1 MDEFEDLF
9 PGQRKGG
16 STLSVD
22 GVEEMFAP
30 RTPDATLS
38 ADGLSEFFEGIP
50 AVPPE
55 AAVRATMPPSQA
67 ESETAAGTDLDFA
80 ITTWV
85 DTFVLDVAPKTP
97 DLATVGR
104 IAAHEEPASKVS
116 AEDGPPVFAPDA
128 PLDAM
133 VSSLAAD
140 LEKLAAEIAA
150 FAGDTV

>member
-1 MDEFEDLF
+1 MTTGALDLIVDEFEDLF

-30 RTPDATLS
+30 RTPDAALS

-55 AAVRATMPPSQA
+55 AAVRATMPPPQA
-67 ESETAAGTDLDFA
+67 ESETAAGTEDFA

-104 IAAHEEPASKVS
+104 IAAP
-116 AEDGPPVFAPDA
+116 DG

-133 VSSLAAD
+133 VSSLAAE

-150 FAGDTV
+150 FADDTV

>member
-1 MDEFEDLF
+1 MTTGALDLIVDEFEDLF

-30 RTPDATLS
+30 RTPDAALS

-55 AAVRATMPPSQA
+55 AAVRATMPPPQA
-67 ESETAAGTDLDFA
+67 ESETAAGTEDFA

-85 DTFVLDVAPKTP
+85 DTFVLDLAPKTP

-104 IAAHEEPASKVS
+104 IA
-116 AEDGPPVFAPDA
+116 APDA

-150 FAGDTV
+150 FADDTV

>member
-1 MDEFEDLF
+1 VDEFEDLF

-30 RTPDATLS
+30 RTPDAALS
-38 ADGLSEFFEGIP
+38 ADGLSEFFEGGL

-55 AAVRATMPPSQA
+55 T
-67 ESETAAGTDLDFA
+67 L
-80 ITTWV
+80 
-85 DTFVLDVAPKTP
+85 
-97 DLATVGR
+97 DLATVGK
-104 IAAHEEPASKVS
+104 IAAREE
-116 AEDGPPVFAPDA
+116 

-150 FAGDTV
+150 FADNTV

>member
-1 MDEFEDLF
+1 MTTGALDLIVDEFEDLF

-30 RTPDATLS
+30 RTPDAALS

-55 AAVRATMPPSQA
+55 AAVRATMPPPQA

-104 IAAHEEPASKVS
+104 IAA
-116 AEDGPPVFAPDA
+116 PDA

-150 FAGDTV
+150 FADDTV

>member
-30 RTPDATLS
+30 RTPDAALS
-38 ADGLSEFFEGIP
+38 ADGLSEFFERIP

-55 AAVRATMPPSQA
+55 
-67 ESETAAGTDLDFA
+67 
-80 ITTWV
+80 
-85 DTFVLDVAPKTP
+85 TP

-104 IAAHEEPASKVS
+104 IAAP
-116 AEDGPPVFAPDA
+116 DG

-133 VSSLAAD
+133 VSSLAAE

-150 FAGDTV
+150 FADDTV

>member
-38 ADGLSEFFEGIP
+38 ADGLSEFFEGSL

-55 AAVRATMPPSQA
+55 AAVRATMPPPQA

-104 IAAHEEPASKVS
+104 IAA
-116 AEDGPPVFAPDA
+116 
-128 PLDAM
+128 LDAM

-150 FAGDTV
+150 FADDTV

>member
-30 RTPDATLS
+30 RTPDAALS

-104 IAAHEEPASKVS
+104 IAA
-116 AEDGPPVFAPDA
+116 PDA
-128 PLDAM
+128 ARYGATNAVPALPATA
-133 VSSLAAD
+133 SSRSGGQVT
-140 LEKLAAEIAA
+140 IARRPP
-150 FAGDTV
+150 DSRNLIIP